1 MSVESLSTQCGG
13 ETNIT
18 RVLMPQGRLIFAI
31 RDCSRVAS
39 TVSGSQ
45 IKIVLDEY
53 QVEFPIPDSL
63 SPADLLSIGQRI
75 GEKQRLELE
84 YALDA
89 VNCQF
94 RPDWHISPP
103 QGLLNDPNGFVY
115 HDGQYHLF
123 YQWYPHGCTH
133 KDKYWAHLISKNLIE
148 WQWQPVAL
156 TPSDW
161 FDSHGVFS
169 GHALSHGSEL
179 MLFYTGNVRIGEN
192 RERHTTQCLAT
203 SKDGVNF
210 DKYGPVISELPD
222 GVTAHIRDPKIV
234 RHQNQWFMLLGAQ
247 TKELKGRLAVYT
259 STDLRA
265 WKFDALYGEELGD
278 FGYMWECPDMFELD
292 GQMFVVI
299 GPQGIESFS
308 KHNTIPHHNGIAK
321 ACLENGLSL
330 SQFEHLDYGFD
341 FYAPQTLETPDGRR
355 VMCGWMGL
363 PDEVDQPSSE
373 NGWVHQLTCMRELS
387 YQNGRLKQWPVKEL
401 EELVQS
407 QRHIE
412 LTDEP
417 YRLERNSFDL
427 EVELEWGQS
436 LNLFES
442 SQHKVVLYADE
453 DRQTLILDRSQTLNR
468 AVDTQREL
476 KIDTD
481 KIQLRILADTSSIEV
496 FVNHGQAVM
505 TSRVFVEQAA
515 TGISLLHGCQTAR
528 LKTLKAARPP
538 FA

>member
-1 MSVESLSTQCGG
+1 
-13 ETNIT
+13 
-18 RVLMPQGRLIFAI
+18 
-31 RDCSRVAS
+31 
-39 TVSGSQ
+39 
-45 IKIVLDEY
+45 
-53 QVEFPIPDSL
+53 
-63 SPADLLSIGQRI
+63 
-75 GEKQRLELE
+75 
-84 YALDA
+84 
-89 VNCQF
+89 
-94 RPDWHISPP
+94 
-103 QGLLNDPNGFVY
+103 
-115 HDGQYHLF
+115 
-123 YQWYPHGCTH
+123 
-133 KDKYWAHLISKNLIE
+133 
-148 WQWQPVAL
+148 
-156 TPSDW
+156 
-161 FDSHGVFS
+161 
-169 GHALSHGSEL
+169 
-179 MLFYTGNVRIGEN
+179 
-192 RERHTTQCLAT
+192 
-203 SKDGVNF
+203 
-210 DKYGPVISELPD
+210 
-222 GVTAHIRDPKIV
+222 
-234 RHQNQWFMLLGAQ
+234 
-247 TKELKGRLAVYT
+247 
-259 STDLRA
+259 
-265 WKFDALYGEELGD
+265 
-278 FGYMWECPDMFELD
+278 MFELD
-292 GQMFVVI
+292 GQMLVFI

-387 YQNGRLKQWPVKEL
+387 YQNGRLYQWPVKGL
-401 EELVQS
+401 EELVHS

-412 LTDEP
+412 LSDEP